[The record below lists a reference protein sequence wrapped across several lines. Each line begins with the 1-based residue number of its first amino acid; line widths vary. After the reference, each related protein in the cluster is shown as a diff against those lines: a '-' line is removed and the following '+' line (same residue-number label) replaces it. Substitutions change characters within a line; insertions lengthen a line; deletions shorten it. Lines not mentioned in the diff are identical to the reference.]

1 MRSAI
6 VDKMGM
12 SAASAEKCRRV
23 NTALTSVMEA
33 CGWISKSGGPDRL
46 IENIKDIPLLASV
59 VAKAFECK
67 HGSSQGGIGYR
78 QINPPSYQPELTIK
92 NRAQAAGKPEIADR
106 YETQLGQLGAI
117 HRNSQRKLTEDM
129 AGLRQQLAEL
139 QIVQNKMSAS
149 QAADKSRLTARFNQE
164 INQVEGTLAEQT
176 KARRERERK
185 EAEQAEQAI
194 LLSKISRQEETN
206 KKYDF

>member
-1 MRSAI
+1 
-6 VDKMGM
+6 
-12 SAASAEKCRRV
+12 
-23 NTALTSVMEA
+23 
-33 CGWISKSGGPDRL
+33 
-46 IENIKDIPLLASV
+46 
-59 VAKAFECK
+59 
-67 HGSSQGGIGYR
+67 
-78 QINPPSYQPELTIK
+78 
-92 NRAQAAGKPEIADR
+92 
-106 YETQLGQLGAI
+106 
-117 HRNSQRKLTEDM
+117 M